1 MQPGYP
7 QQPGG
12 YPQQPGGYPQQPGA
26 YPQQPGGYP
35 QQPGGYPP
43 QPGGYPQPGGPQ
55 QGGYPQQP
63 GQMPP
68 PGGMPGQMPP
78 GGMPQGG
85 MMGSSLLANSE
96 VQSNAKF
103 TLQNGKMLKA
113 LLGQQSGMREFFA
126 RRGAMIAYQGQA
138 TFDTQHQSWGANIAR
153 MFTGEGLNLMRCAG
167 TGSVFLAN
175 QAQDIHIIDLTN
187 DGFTIGGNNVLAFET
202 SLRWNIVRIDTQQQ
216 IAGVGNYQIE
226 FQGRGQVAVTTTG
239 APLVMRVDPSKYCFA
254 DADAVIGWSS
264 SLAVQMNA
272 AVTSSSVW
280 RPRGSTGESWEMQF
294 SGEGVVIVQ
303 PSELLPPYNALGS
316 NPTMQQRFGLGQGG
330 FGGNNPF
337 GGR

>member
-1 MQPGYP
+1 MQPGY
-7 QQPGG
+7 
-12 YPQQPGGYPQQPGA
+12 
-26 YPQQPGGYP
+26 
-35 QQPGGYPP
+35 
-43 QPGGYPQPGGPQ
+43 PQ

-63 GQMPP
+63 GYPQQGGYPPQQPGYPPQGPPGMPPPGAMPGGPGMPP
-68 PGGMPGQMPP
+68 PGGMPG
-78 GGMPQGG
+78 QGG

-138 TFDTQHQSWGANIAR
+138 TFDTQHQSWGAHIAR
-153 MFTGEGLNLMRCAG
+153 HFTGEGLNLMRVAG
-167 TGSVFLAN
+167 SGSVFLAN

-226 FQGRGQVAVTTTG
+226 FAGRGQVAVTTTG

-294 SGEGVVIVQ
+294 SGEGVVVVQ
-303 PSELLPPYNALGS
+303 PAELLPPYNALGS
-316 NPTMQQRFGLGQGG
+316 NPSLQQRFGLGQGG
-330 FGGNNPF
+330 FQGNNPF